1 MSVHAQYTTVV
12 ICSIVAL
19 LSLAVLAYCEFVAT
33 PNLEKEVQT
42 LEVPKAIVKKTF
54 FNPSASIPDTGMPM
68 DGDGVDTAD
77 DAQRA
82 IDILHALREEEFAK
96 YRIAD
101 KNFLSHNTWIRTCMK
116 VRFTSSLKTYE
127 TVRMECEKGI
137 E

>member
-19 LSLAVLAYCEFVAT
+19 LSLAVLAYCELVAT

-42 LEVPKAIVKKTF
+42 LEEPKAIVKKTF
-54 FNPSASIPDTGMPM
+54 FNPSAPIPDTGMPM
-68 DGDGVDTAD
+68 DGNGVDTAD

-82 IDILHALREEEFAK
+82 IDILHALREEEFNRL
-96 YRIAD
+96 RIAD
-101 KNFLSHNTWIRTCMK
+101 SDFLLRRGWIRACMK
-116 VRFTSSLKTYE
+116 SRFIQSLKTYE